1 MELKAHRPAR
11 GDGPQLVFLHAI
23 GALTSGRYAAEP
35 AALLNAS
42 CPGVVSCD
50 GHR

>member
-23 GALTSGRYAAEP
+23 GALTSGRYAAELAP
-35 AALLNAS
+35 LLNAS
-42 CPGVVSCD
+42 CPGVGSCD